1 VLHDESPKVIY
12 LANES
17 QYTTPVERAYTEI
30 DLQSVKIYPNYIK
43 EGPGIFKE
51 IKNYGVNDH

>member
-30 DLQSVKIYPNYIK
+30 DLQSVKIYPNY
-43 EGPGIFKE
+43 
-51 IKNYGVNDH
+51 N